1 MGVSPMHLFEE
12 NAWARHP
19 CYDGHGR
26 LVVNTL
32 GVILARGGSKGL
44 RNKHLLPLLG
54 RPVIG
59 YTFDHARAASSLTR
73 VVVSTDSAE
82 IRQLAAESFF
92 ETIQR
97 PAELATDDASV
108 QDVMLHAMHEVERRS
123 SFR

>member
-12 NAWARHP
+12 NAWARRP

-26 LVVNTL
+26 LVLNTL

-54 RPVIG
+54 RPVIS
-59 YTFDHARAASSLTR
+59 YTFDHARAATRLTR
-73 VVVSTDSAE
+73 VVVSTDSPD
-82 IRQLAAESFF
+82 IRQLASSAFF

-97 PAELATDDASV
+97 PTELATDDASV
-108 QDVMLHAMHEVERRS
+108 Q
-123 SFR
+123 